1 MYNISLPFWAHFEV
15 NLLVQT
21 GAPRKFLNNK
31 YQFVDVNKL
40 KVTFELNQ
48 LVIQYTK
55 LILTRT
61 ECCQLIPRKRISLI
75 LISVLQARKLGWQF

>member
-21 GAPRKFLNNK
+21 GAPHKFLNNK

-40 KVTFELNQ
+40 KVTFVLNQ

-75 LISVLQARKLGWQF
+75 LNKCIAG